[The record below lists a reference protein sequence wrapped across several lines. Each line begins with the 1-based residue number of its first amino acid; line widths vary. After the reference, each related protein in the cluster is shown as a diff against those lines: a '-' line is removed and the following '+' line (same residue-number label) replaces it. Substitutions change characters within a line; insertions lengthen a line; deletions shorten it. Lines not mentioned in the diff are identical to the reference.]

1 MEDPSSTPRWSPS
14 VALVGR
20 EINRHPSAD
29 RSGSGGSQGR
39 EQSFPSPLTF
49 FGSPSEL
56 NYIQLVIRVISGE
69 DTSLSF
75 GPGAPEL
82 NESRAG
88 VAQGLLEK

>member
-39 EQSFPSPLTF
+39 EQSFTLPKLF
-49 FGSPSEL
+49 LGH
-56 NYIQLVIRVISGE
+56 QLVIRVISGE

-82 NESRAG
+82 NESRPGA
-88 VAQGLLEK
+88 AQGLLEK